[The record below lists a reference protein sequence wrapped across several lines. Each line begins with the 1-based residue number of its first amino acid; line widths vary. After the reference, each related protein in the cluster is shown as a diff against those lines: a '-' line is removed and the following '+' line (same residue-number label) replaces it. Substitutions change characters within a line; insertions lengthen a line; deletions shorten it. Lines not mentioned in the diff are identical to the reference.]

1 MASKS
6 ITQSDFEKAV
16 SELFVEYKLKNAAD
30 VGLALDVLEQKLFSE
45 KEPVT
50 SKVFTGQDLG
60 SAVLNCIRDA
70 VDSGN
75 PERAE
80 EIARVFVSLE
90 QELLGDYD
98 I

>member
-16 SELFVEYKLKNAAD
+16 SELFAGYRLRNAAD
-30 VGLALDVLEQKLFSE
+30 VGLALDVLERKLFSEKE

-50 SKVFTGQDLG
+50 SKAFTGQDLEN
-60 SAVLNCIRDA
+60 AVLTCIRDV

-75 PERAE
+75 AE
-80 EIARVFVSLE
+80 KTIDIASVFVMLE
-90 QELLGDYD
+90 RELFEE
-98 I
+98 